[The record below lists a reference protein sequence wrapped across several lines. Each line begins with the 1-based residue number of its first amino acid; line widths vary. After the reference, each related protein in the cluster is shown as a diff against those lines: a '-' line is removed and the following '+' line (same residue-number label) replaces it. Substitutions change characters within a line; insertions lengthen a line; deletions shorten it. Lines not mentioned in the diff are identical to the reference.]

1 MKYIIKFWLI
11 SFIIVIVSIKMSAQG
26 NNWNVVT
33 ISGDTLSNCLLHG
46 LNDSL
51 LTIDQNGILS
61 LIPVDSITCLF
72 IHKESY
78 PGTGAA
84 FGAITGIVLGAVIGS
99 NTYQKPKDTGWLGG
113 MDFGGQAI
121 ATVGGGFIG
130 GVVGVVTGAI
140 IGASVGGERAYD
152 ISEREHTQKVK
163 IIGALMSR

>member
-1 MKYIIKFWLI
+1 MKHIIKFWLI

-46 LNDSL
+46 LNDNL

-72 IHKESY
+72 IHKE
-78 PGTGAA
+78 PHIGTRAA
-84 FGAITGIVLGAVIGS
+84 IIGFLTGIVLGSAIGAVSSYQPHSWGFNYNASAMIG
-99 NTYQKPKDTGWLGG
+99 GGILGG
-113 MDFGGQAI
+113 LAGF
-121 ATVGGGFIG
+121 TVGGTIG
-130 GVVGVVTGAI
+130 G
-140 IGASVGGERAYD
+140 SNGGNDVYD
-152 ISEREHTQKVK
+152 ISARSHTQKVK